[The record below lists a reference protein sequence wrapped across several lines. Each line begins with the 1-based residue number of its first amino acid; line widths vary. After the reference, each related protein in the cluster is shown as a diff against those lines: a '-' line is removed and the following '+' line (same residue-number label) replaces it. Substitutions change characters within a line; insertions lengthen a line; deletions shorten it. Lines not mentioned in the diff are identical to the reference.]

1 MRSFPTA
8 LKLIVLN
15 FLFRIV
21 LKTRVATPSKCSWEV
36 NSYGYHGDD
45 GKKYC
50 GSGTGTSYGPTFH
63 AGDIIGVGLN
73 TESNSI
79 FFTRNGSWLGVAFK
93 NVCSDALYPTVGL
106 HSRGERVSANFG
118 TNPFTFDIKARESEE
133 NIFTISDVSTEQLH
147 TSMTH
152 QLVKDYLRH
161 HGHANT
167 LKALDKK
174 SKRSGKSSEL
184 SDELLNLNERS
195 LVNSLI
201 VRGKAGAA
209 KKRIFE
215 HVQTDESHPT
225 PDELGLVA
233 LYLSCQ
239 ECVELVRRGEISTA
253 VDYATTAIRTG
264 VRRDHIYNGFIR
276 DRIALL
282 GYEIPGQSRVG
293 SLLNLCE
300 RDDVARAVSTTL
312 LTPEY
317 HLTHV
322 SRNLRARIRKTHMTA
337 DINIPWGLSHQRVPP
352 SPKLKGGEI
361 DAESKRPC
369 QDHKVP
375 VIRAS
380 ADTAV
385 HGFGSRAEFFIQ
397 QKLVAQSILI

>member
-152 QLVKDYLRH
+152 QLVND
-161 HGHANT
+161 
-167 LKALDKK
+167 
-174 SKRSGKSSEL
+174 
-184 SDELLNLNERS
+184 
-195 LVNSLI
+195 
-201 VRGKAGAA
+201 
-209 KKRIFE
+209 
-215 HVQTDESHPT
+215 
-225 PDELGLVA
+225 
-233 LYLSCQ
+233 
-239 ECVELVRRGEISTA
+239 
-253 VDYATTAIRTG
+253 
-264 VRRDHIYNGFIR
+264 
-276 DRIALL
+276 
-282 GYEIPGQSRVG
+282 
-293 SLLNLCE
+293 
-300 RDDVARAVSTTL
+300 
-312 LTPEY
+312 
-317 HLTHV
+317 
-322 SRNLRARIRKTHMTA
+322 
-337 DINIPWGLSHQRVPP
+337 
-352 SPKLKGGEI
+352 
-361 DAESKRPC
+361 
-369 QDHKVP
+369 
-375 VIRAS
+375 
-380 ADTAV
+380 
-385 HGFGSRAEFFIQ
+385 
-397 QKLVAQSILI
+397 